1 MPFCNDFGPDVS
13 DITILA
19 MATLALHNAFHVNF
33 KSLIGQP
40 IFRCLLHPPPK
51 GGFNP
56 APKGSGFFCAPGM
69 GALLRVQVPPQVDHS
84 ERSEAQLH
92 EGDRVWGGSVE
103 RSCEPMNKNR
113 IEGAATQG
121 ERARNREA
129 LVIKAGWRRSGGCA
143 AKECVL
149 TRGDLALRLKGRR
162 LMPQREVSRSRS
174 SPSRG
179 PLRPDQKG
187 EGLNESE

>member
-1 MPFCNDFGPDVS
+1 MALLRCTTDFRSIRVVGCARSLSVS
-13 DITILA
+13 
-19 MATLALHNAFHVNF
+19 
-33 KSLIGQP
+33 
-40 IFRCLLHPPPK
+40 PPPSSK
-51 GGFNP
+51 RWIQPGP
-56 APKGSGFFCAPGM
+56 LKGSGFFCAPGM

-92 EGDRVWGGSVE
+92 EDDRVWGGSVE

-162 LMPQREVSRSRS
+162 LMPQREVSRGRS

-179 PLRPDQKG
+179 PLRPNQKG